1 MAENNDSTPKGSGPR
16 QHVKEFLISLLQKK
30 DFLTPED
37 VLKIE
42 EDLRQ
47 PQKWGPNSFLE
58 LLIENYRA
66 PDVLIRDALAEYYN
80 LPVVSMEDVQ
90 ANEAASKQ
98 IGYSICR
105 KFALIPF
112 KVDPKYVHLAVFNPT
127 NIEAEDNIR
136 AITKRIP
143 VNHIASRSE
152 ILEAISQT
160 FRSSSIL
167 ESYLDKLGVDRHE
180 LEKNLQNSHDL
191 DDSAFKSSSPL
202 VRLVQKILVDGA
214 DASAS
219 DIHFE
224 ENEYSQVVRYRID
237 GDLSQVL
244 VLPKRF
250 AAATVSRIK
259 VLAQMDIAE
268 KRLAQD
274 GQMRIALGKSEYIDA
289 RVSSMPTAYGEKVV
303 LRLLDS
309 KMPQT
314 PLQQLGFSDENMVR
328 YKAAL
333 DLTYGVVIVT
343 GPTGSG
349 KSTTLYSTLNDINE
363 ERLNIVTIEDPIE
376 YRLPGINQVQVNYKK
391 GLTFAHVLR
400 SVLRQ
405 DPDVILVGEIRDL
418 ETAKIA
424 AQAAQ
429 TGHLVL
435 STLHTNDAPSA
446 TIRLLNLGLDSHS
459 LASSLRAVIAQ
470 RLIKKICPKCIHDVT
485 PSQRDRELLAAL
497 WRQDVQMVQE
507 GAGCAFCRQTGYR
520 GREAIQEVMLMTPEL
535 AEIINST
542 PSPTRITDQAMN
554 DGMIPMVDEAY
565 RKALGG
571 LTTLS
576 EAFRVVGPPRAS
588 TQMDPYSRDGGQSPT
603 APQSQKDWLM
613 SSQGNMGPPINNAGD
628 YIDGVGY
635 PADGPPMQSQDSIE
649 LADAY
654 SDPQNLVFP
663 VYEDNPADRNPTGD
677 FYSSP
682 FNDSN
687 SVELVD
693 DEILDFDSLDE
704 PVVPFDD
711 LLHDDDDSDPFD
723 AKTGLP
729 GTGEEELM
737 PLDNRFLMEPS
748 NDQAANPVFDAA
760 WVEKRMKT
768 KILSGAEPA
777 PITAEIPDRP
787 RRILICDDDRFVLKA
802 AEHALKNA
810 GNFEVAT
817 VENGEIAISSIL
829 EFKPDLVVLDLVL
842 PGLSG
847 FHILKQLRSL
857 PNGQNLSVMILT
869 AEQDPS
875 DEMLGYY
882 IGTNDYVKKP
892 IEMEEFVVRV
902 KTLLGMT

>member
-1 MAENNDSTPKGSGPR
+1 MSEKKDSTPKGSGPR
-16 QHVKEFLISLLQKK
+16 QHVKEFLISLLEQK
-30 DFLTPED
+30 DFLTPDD
-37 VLKIE
+37 VKKIE
-42 EDLRQ
+42 EELRQ

-58 LLIENYRA
+58 LLIDSYKA

-80 LPVVSMEDVQ
+80 LPVVSMEEVQ

-152 ILEAISQT
+152 ILESISQT

-180 LEKNLQNSHDL
+180 LERNLQNSTDL
-191 DDSAFKSSSPL
+191 DTSAFTSTSPL

-214 DASAS
+214 DANAS

-250 AAATVSRIK
+250 ASATVSRIK
-259 VLAQMDIAE
+259 VMAQMDIAE
-268 KRLAQD
+268 RRLAQD
-274 GQMRIALGKSEYIDA
+274 GQMRIALGKSEFIDA
-289 RVSSMPTAYGEKVV
+289 RVSSMPTAYGEKIV

-314 PLQQLGFSDENMVR
+314 PLKQLGFSENNMVR
-328 YKAAL
+328 YRASL
-333 DLTYGVVIVT
+333 DLTYGVIIVT

-435 STLHTNDAPSA
+435 TTLHTNDAPSA
-446 TIRLLNLGLDSHS
+446 SVRLLNLGLDNHL

-470 RLIKKICPKCIHDVT
+470 RLIKKICPKCIHEII

-497 WRQDVQMVQE
+497 WRQDVQMVKE
-507 GAGCAFCRQTGYR
+507 GSGCAFCRQTGYR

-535 AEIINST
+535 AEIINSD
-542 PSPTRITDQAMN
+542 PSPTRITEQALI

-565 RKALGG
+565 HKALGG
-571 LTTLS
+571 TTTLT

-588 TQMDPYSRDGGQSPT
+588 DQMEAYAPDAGQ
-603 APQSQKDWLM
+603 AADFQGQDDWLM
-613 SSQGNMGPPINNAGD
+613 PSSGSSMPSAPGSNFSNGGFPAADSSDQGR
-628 YIDGVGY
+628 
-635 PADGPPMQSQDSIE
+635 DSVE
-649 LADAY
+649 LSSAY
-654 SDPQNLVFP
+654 SDPQNQVYPVF
-663 VYEDNPADRNPTGD
+663 EEESSDRNPTGD
-677 FYSSP
+677 FYASP
-682 FNDSN
+682 FSN
-687 SVELVD
+687 NPSTVDMID
-693 DEILDFDSLDE
+693 DELLDFDSLDE

-711 LLHDDDDSDPFD
+711 LLQEDDISDPFN
-723 AKTGLP
+723 AKAGSQDEDLAD
-729 GTGEEELM
+729 M
-737 PLDNRFLMEPS
+737 MALDNRSILDPTD
-748 NDQAANPVFDAA
+748 DQAANPVFNAD

-768 KILSGAEPA
+768 KILSGGDSSKDFSPDE
-777 PITAEIPDRP
+777 DRP
-787 RRILICDDDRFVLKA
+787 QRILICDDDRFVLKA

-857 PNGQNLSVMILT
+857 PNCQNLPVMILT

-892 IEMEEFVVRV
+892 IEMKEFVVRI
-902 KTLLGMT
+902 KALLGIQ